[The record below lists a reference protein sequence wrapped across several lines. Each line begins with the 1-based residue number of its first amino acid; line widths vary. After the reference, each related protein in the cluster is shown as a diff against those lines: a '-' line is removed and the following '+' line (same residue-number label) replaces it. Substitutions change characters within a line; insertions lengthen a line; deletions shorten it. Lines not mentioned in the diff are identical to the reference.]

1 MATGS
6 ISDPYLLTV
15 IFDESYGSVVEDFV
29 GHVSNPED
37 PWYGKYMSREE
48 LATYVD
54 PSPEAVRDV
63 DAWLSAH
70 GVTPAPIQTPNDQVR
85 FYHANRAQLIRAF
98 GQQPVQWLDTDEEIR
113 AHRRE
118 WPIPRDIA
126 GHVQQ
131 IQIVRGSKQAQQW
144 LEGTHWLRETHV
156 GADHAPAVDDKPA
169 NLRGLSP
176 SDIADIYDFPVQYTG
191 QGETIAILML
201 SHAPAVDDLTD
212 FWRSQGVSRHPDRP
226 MGHAVAPPIHVVP
239 IGPQPKQ
246 SGGLGELEAAM
257 VVEWAGAMAPGA
269 RIVVYVVDETEVA
282 DPWAAFL
289 LAVIGDTVHR
299 PTVAMTSWLLPERQY
314 YSAHGART
322 ITGLLY
328 QCAAIGVTV
337 LSATGDWGCF
347 DSFPRTKDSE
357 SHTVADAP
365 WPHTVFPAVEE
376 LVLAVGGTMITQRD
390 PLTEVAW
397 SGPLPISLYGRLAFT
412 AFAGGGGFSMD
423 VPIPVWQKPYLKR
436 RPDYVE
442 RRAFSRG
449 PDVPAVLAYGRGVP
463 DVALMST
470 SRAVL
475 TQLSPEQAKVA
486 GKEEDLTTLGYQAL
500 VSGTWI
506 DYAGGTSVAV
516 PVWSAI
522 IARINEARAGS
533 LQTRRT
539 DLVEAL
545 KGRIAAFQSGY
556 KVGNRPSPADAYTL
570 PDPCPPHHPALRRP
584 LGFVN
589 PLLYRIHFEENEN
602 ETRRK
607 AADRSF
613 RDIATGNTDVTVRA
627 LQKNHD
633 GVFKAFNRRIPG
645 YEAGTGW
652 DPVTGLGVPRVE
664 ILAERCIEPAYLG
677 LEGAGAIDWTGLGL
691 LAMQS
696 APRPSP
702 AWQQAAQAPDQS
714 AAQAPDQSAAQTPV
728 QDGVQAPIE
737 QAVPAAEPDAP
748 EHEEDDTSPAAAE
761 PPEPDDAD

>member
-37 PWYGKYMSREE
+37 PWYAKYMCREE
-48 LATYVD
+48 LAIYVD
-54 PSPEAVRDV
+54 PPTDAVQNV
-63 DAWLSAH
+63 DDWLGEH
-70 GVTPAPIQTPNDQVR
+70 GVVPAPIQTPNAQVR
-85 FYHANRAQLIRAF
+85 FYYANRTQIISAF
-98 GQQPVQWLDTDEEIR
+98 GMQPATWLDTQEEVR

-131 IQIVRGSKQAQQW
+131 IQIVRGSQQAQQW
-144 LEGTHWLRETHV
+144 LEGTHWLRETSV
-156 GADHAPAVDDKPA
+156 GIEHEATKDEKPA
-169 NLRGLSP
+169 DLKGIAP
-176 SDIADIYDFPVQYTG
+176 DDIGDIYDFPVQYTG
-191 QGETIAILML
+191 RGETIAILML
-201 SHAPAVDDLTD
+201 SHAPAVDDLTE
-212 FWRSQGVSRHPDRP
+212 FWRNQGVARHPDRP
-226 MGHAVAPPIHVVP
+226 QGHAVAPPIHVVP
-239 IGPQPKQ
+239 IGPQPKH
-246 SGGLGELEAAM
+246 SGSLGEMEAAM

-328 QCAAIGVTV
+328 QCAALGVTV

-365 WPHTVFPAVEE
+365 WPHTVFPAVED

-412 AFAGGGGFSMD
+412 TFAGGGGFSMD
-423 VPIPVWQKPYLKR
+423 VPIPSWQTPYLKR
-436 RPDYVE
+436 APDFKQ

-475 TQLSPEQAKVA
+475 TPLSPDQAKSA
-486 GKEEDLTTLGYQAL
+486 GKDEDLTTLGYQAL
-500 VSGTWI
+500 VKGTWI
-506 DYAGGTSVAV
+506 DYAGGTSVAA

-522 IARINEARAGS
+522 VARINEARAGT
-533 LQTRRT
+533 LQTQRPALEQALR
-539 DLVEAL
+539 DRMAALVKSYE
-545 KGRIAAFQSGY
+545 IAD
-556 KVGNRPSPADAYTL
+556 R
-570 PDPCPPHHPALRRP
+570 PCPKVTWQLPEKCPPAHPALRRP

-589 PLLYRIHFEENEN
+589 PLLYRIHFEEKDGSKGKSA
-602 ETRRK
+602 R
-607 AADRSF
+607 AF
-613 RDIATGNTDVTVRA
+613 RDVATGNTDVTVRA

-633 GVFKAFNRRIPG
+633 GAFKAFNRRIPG
-645 YEAGTGW
+645 YEAGTDW
-652 DPVTGLGVPRVE
+652 DPVTGLGVPQVRN
-664 ILAERCIEPAYLG
+664 LMERCIEEPYLG
-677 LEGAGAIDWTGLGL
+677 LEPAPTIDWSGFGAVSLPSS
-691 LAMQS
+691 LAAALQGHPSESIES
-696 APRPSP
+696 AG
-702 AWQQAAQAPDQS
+702 DV
-714 AAQAPDQSAAQTPV
+714 D
-728 QDGVQAPIE
+728 DG
-737 QAVPAAEPDAP
+737 
-748 EHEEDDTSPAAAE
+748 DTSPVEAV
-761 PPEPDDAD
+761 PPEPEDAQDD

>member
-15 IFDESYGSVVEDFV
+15 IFDESYGSVIEDFV
-29 GHVSNPED
+29 GHVSDPED
-37 PWYGKYMSREE
+37 PWYGKYMCREE
-48 LATYVD
+48 LATYVV
-54 PSPEAVRDV
+54 PSAGAVQDV
-63 DAWLSAH
+63 DDWLGQHAIDPLP
-70 GVTPAPIQTPNDQVR
+70 TQTQNAQVR
-85 FYHANRAQLIRAF
+85 FYYANRSQIVSAF
-98 GQQPVQWLDTDEEIR
+98 GSQPARWLDSDEEVR

-131 IQIVRGSKQAQQW
+131 IQIVRGTARAQQW
-144 LEGTHWLRETHV
+144 LEGTYWLQETNV
-156 GADHAPAVDDKPA
+156 GIEHSTATDEKPA
-169 NLRGLSP
+169 DLRGISP
-176 SDIADIYDFPVQYTG
+176 EDIEDIYDFPVQATG

-201 SHAPAVDDLTD
+201 SHAPAVEDLTE
-212 FWRSQGVSRHPDRP
+212 FWRNQGVARHPDRP
-226 MGHAVAPPIHVVP
+226 AGAAVAPPIHVVP
-239 IGPQPKQ
+239 IGPQPAK
-246 SGGLGELEAAM
+246 SSGLGQLEAAM

-376 LVLAVGGTMITQRD
+376 HVLAVGGTMVTHRD

-397 SGPLPISLYGRLAFT
+397 SGPLPISLYGKLAFT
-412 AFAGGGGFSMD
+412 TFAGGGGFSMD
-423 VPIPVWQKPYLKR
+423 VPIPNWQKPYLKR
-436 RPDYVE
+436 RPDYRE

-475 TQLSPEQAKVA
+475 TKLSPAQAKDA
-486 GKEEDLTTLGYQAL
+486 GKDEDLTTLGYQAL
-500 VSGTWI
+500 VQGTWI

-516 PVWSAI
+516 PVWSGI
-522 IARINEARAGS
+522 IARINEARAGAV
-533 LQTRRT
+533 QGKRG
-539 DLVEAL
+539 DLVQALRDRMEAL
-545 KGRIAAFQSGY
+545 VKSNEIAD
-556 KVGNRPSPADAYTL
+556 RPRPQAAYPL

-584 LGFVN
+584 VGFVN
-589 PLLYRIHFEENEN
+589 PLLYRIHFEENEGVDKR
-602 ETRRK
+602 EACAR
-607 AADRSF
+607 AF
-613 RDIATGNTDVTVRA
+613 RDVATGNTDVTVRA
-627 LQKNHD
+627 LQRNHD
-633 GVFKAFNRRIPG
+633 GAFKAFNRRIPG
-645 YEAGTGW
+645 YEAGPGW
-652 DPVTGLGVPRVE
+652 DPVTGLGVPRVKNM
-664 ILAERCIEPAYLG
+664 LQRCVEPAYLG
-677 LEGAGAIDWTGLGL
+677 LEQAGAIDWSGLGL
-691 LAMQS
+691 LAIQGTLAALQS
-696 APRPSP
+696 TGEA
-702 AWQQAAQAPDQS
+702 D
-714 AAQAPDQSAAQTPV
+714 
-728 QDGVQAPIE
+728 
-737 QAVPAAEPDAP
+737 DA
-748 EHEEDDTSPAAAE
+748 DTSPAAE
-761 PPEPDDAD
+761 VPPPDPAG